1 MRMYVYIWVCAF
13 DRRLKKVG
21 DYDQYDQWG
30 LVLQDFIKY
39 IRQKEPYTNGGWK
52 LKIPHR
58 SSIQMFQAATHI
70 CQFTIEMFRIS
81 VIFWVVVGRI
91 TISKS
96 KLKHSQEE
104 ISLKFLLSTQKNRHA
119 LHIACFWPFALEGRK
134 AACPPQK
141 KQTKTSPSTSWK
153 TTISNLSHPPV
164 PSSTSLGTILVVN
177 LNHSCSFATCDDAGL
192 QLAKDWKKT
201 PSSPS
206 GRPG

>member
-1 MRMYVYIWVCAF
+1 MFTFGWVCAF

-70 CQFTIEMFRIS
+70 CQFTIEIFRIS

-104 ISLKFLLSTQKNRHA
+104 ISWKLYCQHKKTDTHYTLHVFDLSLERVEKQHA
-119 LHIACFWPFALEGRK
+119 
-134 AACPPQK
+134 PPQK
-141 KQTKTSPSTSWK
+141 KKHHHPQHPERPQFPTYLTP
-153 TTISNLSHPPV
+153 LSQAQHHWA
-164 PSSTSLGTILVVN
+164 PSSL
-177 LNHSCSFATCDDAGL
+177 
-192 QLAKDWKKT
+192 
-201 PSSPS
+201 
-206 GRPG
+206 